1 MKSRLHA
8 YIGTFRQLE
17 ILLAVHEQGSITAAS
32 EALHL
37 TQPTVSM
44 QMKKLVDAIGLPLYD
59 QVGRKLVFTEAGEA
73 VVRSAREILQRLEDL
88 DMTLA
93 DFKGLKAGTLRLGVV
108 TTSKYFIPHLL
119 GDFCRRY
126 PDIDVELKV
135 ANRRQILERLESG
148 LDDFYVFSHP
158 PEDDRVVLHEFL
170 PNPLVAIAPED
181 HPLARKTKVTLQEF
195 AAYPFLMRES
205 GSGTRHAIEAAM
217 HKRGVQLNVKM
228 TIESNEAIKHAV
240 ISGLGVSI
248 VSGHTLTYGGRTGLR
263 ELNVSHLPIV
273 NSWHL
278 AHLKNKRMSV
288 IGRAFLDYV
297 NSEGRTGMLA
307 ILVQD
312 HPHLGQLF
320 GGSPGGLA

>member
-17 ILLAVHEQGSITAAS
+17 ILLAVHRTGSITAAS

-59 QVGRKLVFTEAGEA
+59 QLGRKLVFTEAGEA
-73 VVRSAREILQRLEDL
+73 VVVSAREILQSLENL
-88 DMTLA
+88 DMTLS

-119 GDFCRRY
+119 GDFCHRY
-126 PDIDVELKV
+126 PDIDVEMNV
-135 ANRRQILERLESG
+135 ANRRQVLERLDQG

-158 PEDDRVVLHEFL
+158 PEDDGVELHGFL

-181 HPLARKTKVTLQEF
+181 HPLAAKERIALAEF
-195 AAYPFLMRES
+195 ARYPFLMREP
-205 GSGTRHAIEAAM
+205 GSGTRHAIETHM
-217 HKRGVQLNVKM
+217 RQFGVKLNVKM

-248 VSGHTLTYGGRTGLR
+248 VSSHTLTYGGRTGLK
-263 ELNVSHLPIV
+263 ELNVSRLPIV

-278 AHLKNKRMSV
+278 AHLKGKRMSV
-288 IGRAFLDYV
+288 IASAFLDYV
-297 NSEGRTGMLA
+297 ISEGRTTMMS
-307 ILVQD
+307 ILSGD
-312 HPHLGQLF
+312 RK
-320 GGSPGGLA
+320 